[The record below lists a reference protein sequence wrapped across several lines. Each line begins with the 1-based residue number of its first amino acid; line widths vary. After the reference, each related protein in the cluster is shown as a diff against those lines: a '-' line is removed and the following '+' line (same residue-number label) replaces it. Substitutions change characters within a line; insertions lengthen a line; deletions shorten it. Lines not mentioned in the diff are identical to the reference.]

1 MKSTRPLPLLLALA
15 ALGCASG
22 RPPAPADSAPLPDQ
36 TVFQFS
42 QGADLGAWKIQDDGV
57 MGGRSQGQLDINEA
71 GNGVFTGTVSLE
83 NHGGF
88 SSIQHAFAP
97 LDVSRRR
104 ALVLGLKGDGKRYQL
119 RIDAVPGA
127 RHSYARDF
135 QTSGDWQAIEIPFAD
150 LYAIRHGD
158 RLDLPNYPGRTLAQI
173 QILIGNGVAET
184 FQLEIDKIW
193 LK

>member
-1 MKSTRPLPLLLALA
+1 MKLPRPLPLLLALA

-22 RPPAPADSAPLPDQ
+22 KPAAPADSAPAQDQ

-42 QGADLGAWKIQDDGV
+42 QGADLGAWEVQDDVV
-57 MGGRSQGQLDINEA
+57 MGGRSQGQLRINEA
-71 GNGVFTGTVSLE
+71 GNAVFTGTVSLE
-83 NHGGF
+83 NDGGF
-88 SSIQHAFAP
+88 CSIQHACAP

-119 RIDAVPGA
+119 RVDATPDA
-127 RHSYARDF
+127 RHSYACDF

-150 LYAIRHGD
+150 MYAIHHGD
-158 RLDLPNYPGRTLAQI
+158 RLDLPNYPGKKLAQI
-173 QILIGNGVAET
+173 QILIGNGVAEA